1 MTTIET
7 IRKLEVR
14 VATLEKTLARKEMA
28 LRIASIKLAE
38 KSAVEVFKK
47 IAPSYKNKK
56 TKRQVSWYTAYQSK
70 DHPSHKQAVAD
81 YQKWVSKNT
90 GEALVGKMKKE
101 RKKAGKALETKGKS
115 IAKKSWSG
123 IKSALEAVKD
133 KAKDEVADMMIK
145 TPKLLWS
152 MGTGQYDFK
161 NKEQL
166 KKDMKTIYG
175 SAVYYGGVIATVMS
189 AGATAPLLSA
199 KTTSTVAISLGK
211 SIASHA
217 VIGSMAPDEGKWNV
231 DSGPFSFLSLEAAE
245 TVGGLSMGGADAFKE
260 FIGGRGTSD
269 LFDGVVGAIQ
279 SGLSNIASDESE
291 STEEDDFMINFLG
304 SVNEAVGK
312 AMQEMSDEE
321 INALS

>member
-70 DHPSHKQAVAD
+70 DHPNHKKAVAD

-90 GEALVGKMKKE
+90 GKGLVEKMKKG
-101 RKKAGKALETKGKS
+101 RKKAGKILATKGKT

-152 MGTGQYDFK
+152 MGRGKYDFK

-175 SAVYYGGVIATVMS
+175 SAVYYGGAIATVMS
-189 AGATAPLLSA
+189 AGAAAPLL
-199 KTTSTVAISLGK
+199 KTTSNVAISLGK

-217 VIGSMAPDEGKWNV
+217 VIGSVAPDEGKLNV

-260 FIGGRGTSD
+260 FMGGRGTSD
-269 LFDGVVGAIQ
+269 LFDSVVGAIQ
-279 SGLSNIASDESE
+279 SGLSNIASDDSE
-291 STEEDDFMINFLG
+291 SNEEDDFMVKFLG
-304 SVNEAVGK
+304 SVNETIGK

>member
-7 IRKLEVR
+7 IRKLELR

-56 TKRQVSWYTAYQSK
+56 TKRQVSWYTAYQNK

-90 GEALVGKMKKE
+90 GKALTEKMKKE
-101 RKKAGKALETKGKS
+101 RKKAGKTLETQGKV
-115 IAKKSWSG
+115 IAEKSWSG
-123 IKSALEAVKD
+123 FKKKFLEG
-133 KAKDEVADMMIK
+133 AKDELKDFKKSAGIIGRM
-145 TPKLLWS
+145 
-152 MGTGQYDFK
+152 TGITKDDDGNKYDFK

-166 KKDMKTIYG
+166 KKDMKTVWG
-175 SAVYYGGVIATVMS
+175 SAVYF
-189 AGATAPLLSA
+189 AGAA
-199 KTTSTVAISLGK
+199 VAVYTGAGAATIAMDFGK
-211 SIASHA
+211 SVATHA
-217 VIGSMAPDEGKWNV
+217 LLKTISPDKGKGNF

-245 TVGGLSMGGADAFKE
+245 TVSKAIGKGDSVLWGGLKS
-260 FIGGRGTSD
+260 TD
-269 LFDGVVGAIQ
+269 LFDGIVKAIG
-279 SGLSNIASDESE
+279 SGISNIASEDEE
-291 STEEDDFMINFLG
+291 TDEDKAMVEFLG
-304 SVNEAVGK
+304 KINEAVGK

-321 INALS
+321 IDALS